1 MRASRTAVEGLVDFQ
16 TLGILLFQNKQTQA
30 SRGARLHEAVRGEH
44 PSCTGFLDRHSEF
57 QKGGVPPTWVPPWS
71 GQVPL
76 TEAAARSGL
85 RRVWGQGQA
94 PCWLP
99 GGQEPTEHAEPRATV
114 HVSPGRGAHPTVRG
128 LQSHNVTEQKTRVV
142 FSPHALSL

>member
-57 QKGGVPPTWVPPWS
+57 QKGGCSPNLGSSLVWSSPTYGSCSQVRVASCLGSRPSTVLAARWAGAHRTCRAQSHCPCES
-71 GQVPL
+71 GQ
-76 TEAAARSGL
+76 RSSPDC
-85 RRVWGQGQA
+85 QG
-94 PCWLP
+94 P
-99 GGQEPTEHAEPRATV
+99 AEPQC
-114 HVSPGRGAHPTVRG
+114 H
-128 LQSHNVTEQKTRVV
+128 
-142 FSPHALSL
+142 